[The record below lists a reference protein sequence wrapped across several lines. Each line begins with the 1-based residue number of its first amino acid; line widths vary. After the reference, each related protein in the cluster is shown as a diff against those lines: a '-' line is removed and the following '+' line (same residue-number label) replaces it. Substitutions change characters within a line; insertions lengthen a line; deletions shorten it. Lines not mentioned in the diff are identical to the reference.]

1 MRGSDRELLQAARRV
16 AVYGLGRE
24 GTAIVRHLRRVV
36 PDVEVEVLLDGDAD
50 AATRATADELGVA
63 LVTGTDAVVDR
74 LASGEVEVVV
84 RSPGVPLRGAG
95 LTAAR
100 SHDVAVTSGTNLW
113 FDAHRPDNVVAIT
126 GTKGKSTTSSLLA
139 HLLRA
144 SGRDVALLGN
154 IGTPLL
160 DHDTPPAEHDVVV
173 VELSSYQ
180 LADLHHPLPVG
191 AWLNLHPEH
200 IDWHGSHA
208 AYARDKGR
216 IVDLSRTLV
225 ANADDAQV
233 AAAAGDH
240 GDVRWV
246 SAGADPVRIGDRS
259 VPRGALVEALDAS
272 PLVGHHHVANLAM
285 ALGAAAAVG
294 AEPTALLEHVAT
306 FTPLPHRLELVH
318 DDGRRWVDD
327 SICTIP
333 EAAVAALRAFPDDP
347 VTLLAGGYDR
357 EQDHAELVEE
367 VAGRVER
374 GSEPGGAGVLVVT
387 MPDTGARLGADLD
400 RRGVAYVAA
409 SDLAEAVAVAD
420 DRTPDGGVVLL
431 SPAAPSYGHFTSF
444 EERGDRFATLAR
456 DTTGHAR

>member
-1 MRGSDRELLQAARRV
+1 MPGSDRELPRTDGRA

-24 GTAIVRHLRRVV
+24 GAAIVRHLRRSL
-36 PDVEVEVLLDGDAD
+36 PDLDVEVLLDGDAD
-50 AATRATADELGVA
+50 EAARATADELGVM
-63 LVTGTDAVVDR
+63 LVTGTAAVVAR
-74 LASGEVEVVV
+74 MASGDLDVVV

-100 SHDVAVTSGTNLW
+100 AHDVAVTSGTNLW
-113 FDAHRPDNVVAIT
+113 FDAHRPDNVVAVT

-160 DHDTPPAEHDVVV
+160 DHDTPPADHDVVV

-200 IDWHGSHA
+200 IDWHGSHE

-216 IVDLSRTLV
+216 IVALSRTLV
-225 ANADDAQV
+225 ANAEDAQV
-233 AAAAGDH
+233 AAAAADH

-246 SAGADPVRIGDRS
+246 AAGSDPVRIGDRS
-259 VPRGALVEALDAS
+259 LPRSALVDALDAS

-285 ALGAAAAVG
+285 ALGAADAVG
-294 AEPTALLEHVAT
+294 AEPTELLDHVT
-306 FTPLPHRLELVH
+306 SFTPLPHRLQLVH

-333 EAAVAALRAFPDDP
+333 EAAVAALRAFPDVP

-357 EQDHAELVEE
+357 EQDHTELAEE
-367 VAGRVER
+367 VAGR
-374 GSEPGGAGVLVVT
+374 GDVLVVT
-387 MPDTGARLGADLD
+387 LPDTGARLGDDLD
-400 RRGVAYVAA
+400 RRGVAHVAV
-409 SDLAEAVAVAD
+409 SDLAEAVAVAA
-420 DRTPDGGVVLL
+420 DRTPVGGVVLL

-444 EERGDRFATLAR
+444 EERGDRFAALAR
-456 DTTGHAR
+456 DTTRITR